1 MSSLTNQS
9 NRDWLV
15 EIQGSVDA
23 RKIINAPETGMSLG
37 WCGYEDERVSA
48 YIRATRPPSE
58 PVLHR
63 PTKRP
68 YRPGSMGV

>member
-9 NRDWLV
+9 DLDWLL

-37 WCGYEDERVSA
+37 WGGYEDERVSA
-48 YIRATRPPSE
+48 YIRATN
-58 PVLHR
+58 
-63 PTKRP
+63 
-68 YRPGSMGV
+68 